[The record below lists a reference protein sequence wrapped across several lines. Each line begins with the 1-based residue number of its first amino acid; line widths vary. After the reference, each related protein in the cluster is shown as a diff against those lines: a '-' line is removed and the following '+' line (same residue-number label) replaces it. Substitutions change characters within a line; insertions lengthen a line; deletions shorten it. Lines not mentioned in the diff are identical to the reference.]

1 MSYDNDDKKMA
12 DGMAIVEKLGLLSK
26 ANPALSDDFR
36 AHTLQA
42 LFGTIW
48 TRDGLELQQRSLV
61 TLTALIAL
69 NREHE
74 LVLHFRGARNL
85 GIARQTIEEVILHV
99 AHYAGWPVAV
109 TASQV
114 LDTVWAQMDAE
125 DEQEQGETS

>member
-1 MSYDNDDKKMA
+1 MSYDNDAKKMA

-48 TRDGLELQQRSLV
+48 TREGLELQQRSLV
-61 TLTALIAL
+61 TLTTLIAL

-114 LDTVWAQMDAE
+114 LDTVWAEMDAE
-125 DEQEQGETS
+125 EKGE